1 MGKLNCRVF
10 WSPMRDELFRNR
22 EEYLFAILIP
32 HEFNQGRR
40 KVFIFARGFGD
51 LQKLLNFIGGSFL
64 LR

>member
-10 WSPMRDELFRNR
+10 WPPMRDELFRNC
-22 EEYLFAILIP
+22 EEYLFAILVP